1 MMPAAIVA
9 TSMAFSDCV
18 GAVITR
24 CWLVALE
31 QALEPV
37 QALVQL
43 VLVQLV
49 MVPSLESYRGTATR
63 ADSRQ

>member
-24 CWLVALE
+24 RWLVAQV

-37 QALVQL
+37 QALELPL
-43 VLVQLV
+43 VLVPTPAPVLAWQ
-49 MVPSLESYRGTATR
+49 
-63 ADSRQ
+63 